1 MARPMTAQEKAQFLG
16 YFPNLDVNAAVV
28 TGEATT
34 AYNCISWTVGV
45 TNAWLWPGS
54 TIQNFDTFYN
64 QRGLWRVSSGPVA
77 AWGDSFAAMTHGC
90 ISGPGHGP
98 RWESK
103 CGSLLRI
110 EHGLNELVSPS
121 YGHVVA
127 YYGRRWWWW
136 WWWLATAVASL
147 FRRTSMP
154 ARTSDGAR
162 RELDDAVRALD
173 PALRERFEQSFGRWR
188 ESWHAP
194 EFRILSD
201 PAAVRKS
208 PYFDE
213 LLAMGPEI
221 LPAVAEKLADPEN
234 FFALQLFEALQ
245 PGEEDVV
252 AIDPRSERIMEG
264 EQGRAVRTAER
275 YARRAGRAP
284 GTTKAV

>member
-1 MARPMTAQEKAQFLG
+1 MARPMTPQEKQQFQQ

-34 AYNCISWTVGV
+34 DYNCISWTVGV

-54 TIQNFDTFYN
+54 TIQNFDAFYN
-64 QRGLWRVSSGPVA
+64 QRGLWRTSSGPVA
-77 AWGDSFAAMTHGC
+77 AWGDSFTAMTHGC

-127 YYGRRWWWW
+127 YYSRRYWWW
-136 WWWLATAVASL
+136 WWWLTKAVFAV
-147 FRRTSMP
+147 FRRTPMP
-154 ARTSDGAR
+154 PRISDTTRLQLQEAAR
-162 RELDDAVRALD
+162 AVD
-173 PALRERFEQSFGRWR
+173 PALRERFEQLFERWR
-188 ESWHAP
+188 ESWYAP
-194 EFRILSD
+194 ELRILSD
-201 PAAVRKS
+201 PAAVRRS

-213 LLAMGPEI
+213 LVAMGPEI
-221 LPAVAEKLADPEN
+221 LPAVAGKLVDPGN

-245 PGEEDVV
+245 PDEQDLET
-252 AIDPRSERIMEG
+252 IDPRSERVMEG

-275 YARRAGRAP
+275 YARRAGQAP
-284 GTTKAV
+284 GKPIRA